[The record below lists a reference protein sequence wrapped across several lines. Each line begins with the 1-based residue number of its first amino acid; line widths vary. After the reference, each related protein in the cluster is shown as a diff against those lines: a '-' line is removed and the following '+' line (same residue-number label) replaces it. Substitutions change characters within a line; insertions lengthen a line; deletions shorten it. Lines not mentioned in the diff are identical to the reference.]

1 MDEFIEEKD
10 SKGAITWTKT
20 IENEDGSYVKTKV
33 EKVEN
38 GYVKCVDRSY
48 KDGDAWEY
56 KSEKSIHEDNPME
69 EPSIIEKLAQYLKD

>member
-33 EKVEN
+33 EKVEY
-38 GYVKCVDRSY
+38 GYVKCVDKSY

-56 KSEKSIHEDNPME
+56 KSEKSIHENNPME